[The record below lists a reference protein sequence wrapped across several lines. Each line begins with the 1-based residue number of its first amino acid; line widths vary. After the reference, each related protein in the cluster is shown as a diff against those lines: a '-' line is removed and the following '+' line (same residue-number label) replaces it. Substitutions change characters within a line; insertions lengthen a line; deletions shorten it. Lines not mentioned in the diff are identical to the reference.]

1 MAQRGPKSEKILIW
15 MGLGAFSE
23 SLARSGQNFG
33 RSRAQDAQSW
43 GQDGT
48 KLGPRWSILAS
59 RWASWGELGRSWEHL
74 GPNMVDLGGVLGRIL
89 EAFWDMGGRV
99 KTYGFPLVFNDF
111 DVFWGSGRE
120 SSCHLGAYVG
130 RCWVQDGFKMGS
142 RGV

>member
-43 GQDGT
+43 GQDGA

-59 RWASWGELGRSWEHL
+59 RWASWSELGRSWEHL
-74 GPNMVDLGGVLGRIL
+74 GPKLVDFGGVLGGLGEDFGGIL
-89 EAFWDMGGRV
+89 AHGWNSKNLWFSLGFYSFWLLRG
-99 KTYGFPLVFNDF
+99 
-111 DVFWGSGRE
+111 
-120 SSCHLGAYVG
+120 CLGAYVG
-130 RCWVQDGFKMGS
+130 RCWAQDVPKMGS
-142 RGV
+142 RRV